1 MHFVGGPRKTWTL
14 NLTVRSGALYPI
26 ELAVHIN
33 NIFYIGIYRTIHQNF
48 NVIFWISI
56 WRSLTVQTNQS
67 ITRYKVLNLLLGPL
81 PLKISFNFRKHAF
94 GSYFF
99 CYEIIRVKRDRGE
112 AAIEFICFNKWYEA
126 KLRKK
131 RSFDRSCVAM
141 FQTLHQECVHAE

>member
-1 MHFVGGPRKTWTL
+1 
-14 NLTVRSGALYPI
+14 
-26 ELAVHIN
+26 
-33 NIFYIGIYRTIHQNF
+33 
-48 NVIFWISI
+48 
-56 WRSLTVQTNQS
+56 
-67 ITRYKVLNLLLGPL
+67 LGPL

>member
-1 MHFVGGPRKTWTL
+1 
-14 NLTVRSGALYPI
+14 
-26 ELAVHIN
+26 
-33 NIFYIGIYRTIHQNF
+33 
-48 NVIFWISI
+48 
-56 WRSLTVQTNQS
+56 
-67 ITRYKVLNLLLGPL
+67 LGPL

-131 RSFDRSCVAM
+131 LRCNVSNIASRVCSCRVGSAT
-141 FQTLHQECVHAE
+141 FKPAQT